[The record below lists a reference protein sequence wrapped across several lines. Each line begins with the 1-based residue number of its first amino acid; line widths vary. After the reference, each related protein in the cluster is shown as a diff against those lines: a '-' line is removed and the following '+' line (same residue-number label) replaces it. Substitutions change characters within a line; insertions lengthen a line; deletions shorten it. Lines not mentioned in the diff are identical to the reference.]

1 MWAIQTDPAHPW
13 TVAALASTAGVSRA
27 ALARRFTELV
37 AQPPMAFVTD
47 WRLSLA
53 ADRLREGDE
62 TLAAVARGVGYG
74 GPFALST
81 AFKRRF
87 GVSPRTVP
95 PRTHDGQRRR
105 RPALTQPEPKGR
117 YAGWRGT
124 C

>member
-1 MWAIQTDPAHPW
+1 
-13 TVAALASTAGVSRA
+13 
-27 ALARRFTELV
+27 
-37 AQPPMAFVTD
+37 MAFVTD

-87 GVSPRTVP
+87 GVSPAQFRCAPTMGNDAAAP
-95 PRTHDGQRRR
+95 
-105 RPALTQPEPKGR
+105 L
-117 YAGWRGT
+117 
-124 C
+124 

>member
-87 GVSPRTVP
+87 GVSPA
-95 PRTHDGQRRR
+95 QLR
-105 RPALTQPEPKGR
+105 RPATMGNDAAAPL
-117 YAGWRGT
+117 
-124 C
+124 